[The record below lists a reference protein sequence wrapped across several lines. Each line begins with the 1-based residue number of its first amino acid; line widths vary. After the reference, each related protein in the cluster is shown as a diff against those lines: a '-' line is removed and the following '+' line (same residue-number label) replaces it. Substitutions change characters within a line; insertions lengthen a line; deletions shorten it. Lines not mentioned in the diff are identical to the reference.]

1 MKGILEQVAR
11 TTMQMDFN
19 VDKKGD
25 WDWGAGVALYGLRK
39 VYEAT
44 GSQEIYNFI
53 KTFIDANMTHSQK
66 ISYNINTTAPL
77 LSVLL
82 LYRETEDPKY
92 IDFAEKFA
100 SWLMNEAPR
109 LSNGALE
116 HTVINDKFAGEM
128 WVDTVFMAG
137 VFLTELGQIVNNT
150 AYIEEGLL
158 QARLHIECLQTG
170 DNGLLYHGYSLA
182 DNHHL
187 SSCLWARGNSW
198 VTISIPE
205 IFAPLIG
212 YAKEKAWFFE
222 RIQRQVKALAAVQN
236 DNGLWPTILND
247 ASSYEE
253 TSATAGFVYGISKSV
268 QMGYLDPQYLRC
280 AEKGYKAVLRQ
291 ITERGT
297 VLSVSAGTGIQHSVQ
312 DYNTIPRDSIMPW
325 GQGITLLML
334 CQEAYETC

>member
-1 MKGILEQVAR
+1 MNGIMEKVAR
-11 TTMQMDFN
+11 ATMQMDFN

-39 VYEAT
+39 VYETT
-44 GSQEIYNFI
+44 GNQEIYNFI
-53 KTFIDANMTHSQK
+53 KTFIDANLAKSQK

-82 LYRETEDPKY
+82 LYRETGEPHY
-92 IDFAEKFA
+92 LAFAEKFA
-100 SWLMNEAPR
+100 SWIMKEAPR

-137 VFLTELGQIVNNT
+137 VFLTELGQMLNNS

-158 QARLHIECLQTG
+158 QARLHIEFLQKEG
-170 DNGLLYHGYSLA
+170 DGLLYHGYSLA
-182 DNHHL
+182 GNHHL
-187 SSCLWARGNSW
+187 SGCLWARGNSW

-205 IFAPLIG
+205 IFATLIG
-212 YAKEKAWFFE
+212 YEKEKRWFFD
-222 RIQRQVKALAAVQN
+222 RIHLQVEALAAVQKE
-236 DNGLWPTILND
+236 NGMWPTILSD

-253 TSATAGFVYGISKSV
+253 TSATAGFVYGISKNV
-268 QMGYLDPQYLRC
+268 RLGYLDKKYLLC
-280 AEKGYKAVLRQ
+280 AEKGYEAVLRH
-291 ITERGT
+291 ITEEGT
-297 VLSVSAGTGIQHSVQ
+297 VLDVSAGTGIQNSIQ
-312 DYNTIPRDSIMPW
+312 EYNTIPRQSIMPW

-334 CQEAYETC
+334 CQEAHETT

>member
-1 MKGILEQVAR
+1 
-11 TTMQMDFN
+11 MQMDFN

-39 VYEAT
+39 VYET
-44 GSQEIYNFI
+44 TRSQEIYTFI
-53 KTFIDANMTHSQK
+53 KTFIDSNMAHSQQ

-82 LYRETEDPKY
+82 LYRETGEPHY
-92 IDFAEKFA
+92 LDFAEKFA
-100 SWLMNEAPR
+100 SWLMQDAPR
-109 LSNGALE
+109 LANGALE

-137 VFLTELGQIVNNT
+137 VFLTELGQIQNKA

-158 QARLHIECLQTG
+158 QAKLHIESLQTG
-170 DNGLLYHGYSLA
+170 GSGLLYHGYTLA
-182 DNHHL
+182 GNHHL
-187 SSCLWARGNSW
+187 SGCLWARGNSW

-205 IFAPLIG
+205 IFASLTG
-212 YAKEKAWFFE
+212 YEKEKEWFFA
-222 RIQRQVKALAAVQN
+222 RIQRQVEALAAVQN
-236 DNGLWPTILND
+236 ETGLWPTILDD

-253 TSATAGFVYGISKSV
+253 TSATAGFVYGIYKSV
-268 QMGYLDPQYLRC
+268 QLGYLDKKYLLC

-291 ITERGT
+291 INEEGT
-297 VLSVSAGTGIQHSVQ
+297 VLDVSAGTGIQVSIQ
-312 DYNTIPRDSIMPW
+312 AYNFIPHDSIMPW

-334 CQEAYETC
+334 SQGMYAAT

>member
-1 MKGILEQVAR
+1 
-11 TTMQMDFN
+11 MDFN

-39 VYEAT
+39 VYETT

-53 KTFIDANMTHSQK
+53 KTFIDSNMANSQK

-82 LYRETEDPKY
+82 LYRETGEPHY
-92 IDFAEKFA
+92 LDFAEKFA
-100 SWLMNEAPR
+100 SWLMKEAPR

-137 VFLTELGQIVNNT
+137 VFLTELGQMLNKA

-158 QARLHIECLQTG
+158 QVRLHIECLQTG
-170 DNGLLYHGYSLA
+170 DNGMWS
-182 DNHHL
+182 
-187 SSCLWARGNSW
+187 
-198 VTISIPE
+198 
-205 IFAPLIG
+205 
-212 YAKEKAWFFE
+212 
-222 RIQRQVKALAAVQN
+222 
-236 DNGLWPTILND
+236 TILND
-247 ASSYEE
+247 ASSYKE

-268 QMGYLDPQYLRC
+268 RMGYLDKKYLLC
-280 AEKGYKAVLRQ
+280 AEKGYKAVLRH
-291 ITERGT
+291 ISEEGT
-297 VLSVSAGTGIQHSVQ
+297 VQGVSAGTGIQKSILE
-312 DYNTIPRDSIMPW
+312 YNTIPRQSIMPW

-334 CQEAYETC
+334 CQEAQETT

>member
-1 MKGILEQVAR
+1 MKGILENVAR

-39 VYEAT
+39 VYETT

-53 KTFIDANMTHSQK
+53 KTFIDSNMANSQN

-82 LYRETEDPKY
+82 LYRETGEPHY
-92 IDFAEKFA
+92 LDFAEKFA
-100 SWLMNEAPR
+100 SWLMKEAPR

-137 VFLTELGQIVNNT
+137 VFLTELGQILNKA

-158 QARLHIECLQTG
+158 QARLHIEALQTRG
-170 DNGLLYHGYSLA
+170 NGLLYHGYSLA
-182 DNHHL
+182 SNHHL
-187 SSCLWARGNSW
+187 SGCLWARGNSW

-205 IFAPLIG
+205 IFATLTG
-212 YAKEKAWFFE
+212 YEKEKSWFFD
-222 RIQRQVKALAAVQN
+222 RIQLQVEALAAVQK
-236 DNGLWPTILND
+236 DNGMWSTILDD

-268 QMGYLDPQYLRC
+268 RMGYLDKKYLLC
-280 AEKGYKAVLRQ
+280 AEKGYKAVLRH
-291 ITERGT
+291 ITEEGT
-297 VLSVSAGTGIQHSVQ
+297 VLSVSAGTGIQRSIQ
-312 DYNTIPRDSIMPW
+312 EYNAIPRQSIMPW

-334 CQEAYETC
+334 CQEAHETT

>member
-1 MKGILEQVAR
+1 MG
-11 TTMQMDFN
+11 MDFN

-39 VYEAT
+39 VYETT

-53 KTFIDANMTHSQK
+53 KTFIDSNMANSQK

-82 LYRETEDPKY
+82 LYRETEELHY
-92 IDFAEKFA
+92 LDFAEKFA
-100 SWLMNEAPR
+100 SWLMKEAPR

-137 VFLTELGQIVNNT
+137 VFLTELGQILNKA

-158 QARLHIECLQTG
+158 QARLHIEALQTRE
-170 DNGLLYHGYSLA
+170 NGLLYHGYCLSG
-182 DNHHL
+182 NYHL
-187 SSCLWARGNSW
+187 SGCLWARGNSW

-205 IFAPLIG
+205 IFTTLRG
-212 YAKEKAWFFE
+212 YEKEKEWFFE
-222 RIQRQVKALAAVQN
+222 RIHLQVEGLAAVQN
-236 DNGLWPTILND
+236 DNGMWPTILND

-253 TSATAGFVYGISKSV
+253 TSATAGFVYGINKSV
-268 QMGYLDPQYLRC
+268 RMGYLDKKYLHC
-280 AEKGYKAVLRQ
+280 AEKGYKAVLRH
-291 ITERGT
+291 ISEEGT
-297 VLSVSAGTGIQHSVQ
+297 VQDVSAGTGIQKSILA
-312 DYNTIPRDSIMPW
+312 YNAIPRQSIMPW
-325 GQGITLLML
+325 GQGIALLML
-334 CQEAYETC
+334 CQEAHETT